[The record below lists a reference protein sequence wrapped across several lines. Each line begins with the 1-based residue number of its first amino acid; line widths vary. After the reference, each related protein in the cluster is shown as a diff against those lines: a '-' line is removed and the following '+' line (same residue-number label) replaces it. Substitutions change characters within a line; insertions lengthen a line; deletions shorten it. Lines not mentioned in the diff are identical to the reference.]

1 MHHGMAAW
9 GAPEREGADA
19 VSHETAMLC
28 AAFCAG
34 ATMATL
40 VCWWVTLWILKPD
53 AIERGGGATNDA
65 DREGGR

>member
-1 MHHGMAAW
+1 
-9 GAPEREGADA
+9 